1 MANTD
6 MVTIKEAAEIL
17 GLGYLQTRIHLGDP
31 DDFKLSKSGHQ
42 MHLHTMDKVLR
53 IKERRQHILEQRIA
67 NKGKHKCY
75 HCGDKVD
82 VTDLT
87 SGICS
92 KCQAYKLVRNFACHG
107 DYIHGMIDNTRLN
120 KILDAVSQLKS
131 CVNPQSV
138 SRL

>member
-1 MANTD
+1 MSVTA

-17 GLGYLQTRIHLGDP
+17 GLCYLQTRIYLGDP
-31 DDFKLSKSGHQ
+31 DDFKVSKSGHQ
-42 MHLHTMDKVLR
+42 IHLHTMDKVLR
-53 IKERRQHILEQRIA
+53 IKERRQHIAEQRIA
-67 NKGKHKCY
+67 NKGKQKCY

-82 VTDLT
+82 VADLT

-107 DYIHGMIDNTRLN
+107 DYIHGVIDNARLN
-120 KILDAVSQLKS
+120 KILDAVSKLKS